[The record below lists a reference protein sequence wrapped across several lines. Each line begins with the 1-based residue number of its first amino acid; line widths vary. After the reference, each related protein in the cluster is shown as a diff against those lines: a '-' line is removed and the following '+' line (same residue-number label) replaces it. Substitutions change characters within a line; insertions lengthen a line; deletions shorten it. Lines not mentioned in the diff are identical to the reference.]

1 MVRKMST
8 TIEKSTS
15 VTYDEANLSELTD
28 EQLLIKYRESGDRN
42 YFSQLVHRYEQELY
56 SYLRR
61 YLGNSEAAED
71 AFQTTFLQVHLKC
84 SQFRADRKVRPW
96 LYTIATNQA
105 IDLQRR
111 NKRHRLVSLNRPG
124 GQEGGNEIGQ
134 LLDMLQGKTE
144 EPLKV
149 LSDGERRDWVRRELA
164 ALPDSL
170 RSVVLMIY
178 FQGLKYREA
187 AESLAIPVGTVK
199 SRMHSAILKLNDS
212 WQATRPETI

>member
-1 MVRKMST
+1 MSI

-15 VTYDEANLSELTD
+15 ATFDAADLSELTD
-28 EQLLIKYRESGDRN
+28 EQLLITYRESGDRD

-111 NKRHRLVSLNRPG
+111 NKRHRLVSLNRPV

-134 LLDMLQGKTE
+134 LLDMLQANAE

-164 ALPDSL
+164 TLPDSL

-212 WQATRPETI
+212 WQAMHPETI

>member
-84 SQFRADRKVRPW
+84 SQ
-96 LYTIATNQA
+96 L
-105 IDLQRR
+105 
-111 NKRHRLVSLNRPG
+111 RLSL
-124 GQEGGNEIGQ
+124 IHI
-134 LLDMLQGKTE
+134 LT
-144 EPLKV
+144 
-149 LSDGERRDWVRRELA
+149 
-164 ALPDSL
+164 LPTTPN
-170 RSVVLMIY
+170 V
-178 FQGLKYREA
+178 
-187 AESLAIPVGTVK
+187 
-199 SRMHSAILKLNDS
+199 
-212 WQATRPETI
+212 

>member
-1 MVRKMST
+1 MST

-56 SYLRR
+56 SCLRR

-212 WQATRPETI
+212 WQATHPETI

>member
-212 WQATRPETI
+212 WQATHPETI

>member
-1 MVRKMST
+1 MVRKMSI

-15 VTYDEANLSELTD
+15 ATFDAADLSELTD
-28 EQLLIKYRESGDRN
+28 EQLLITYRESGDRD

-111 NKRHRLVSLNRPG
+111 NKRHRLVSLNRPV

-134 LLDMLQGKTE
+134 LLDMLQANAE

-164 ALPDSL
+164 TLPDSL

-212 WQATRPETI
+212 WQAMHPETI

>member
-1 MVRKMST
+1 MSI

-15 VTYDEANLSELTD
+15 ATFDAADLSELTD
-28 EQLLIKYRESGDRN
+28 EQLLITYRESGDRD

-111 NKRHRLVSLNRPG
+111 NKRHRLVSLNRPS

-134 LLDMLQGKTE
+134 LLDMLQANAE

-164 ALPDSL
+164 TLPDSL

-212 WQATRPETI
+212 WQAMHPETI

>member
-1 MVRKMST
+1 MST

-212 WQATRPETI
+212 WQATHPETI